1 MTETAAVPNKR
12 RIPWGWII
20 AIGLAVVLLVLAL
33 RNVDWAAA
41 LETART
47 GRVEYLFAAAA
58 ALAVSYF
65 MRALRWRTLLSA
77 DRPIPPLTAY
87 WGIWVG
93 YLGNSVLPARA
104 GELLRSV
111 MIGRKTG
118 INVGFALATTLT
130 ERIIDAGILV
140 LLALI
145 SIAALETAPDVLIAG
160 ARAGAILASVG
171 IAGVL
176 IAPRLERQLRALLAW
191 LLAKLPLPAGIA
203 EKLDAFLVRFLTGM
217 RALINPR
224 RAVLFALFAAGA
236 WSIDVVVASMVGR
249 AFDMALTV
257 PQILLLLASL
267 GLASA
272 APSTPGYIGIYQA
285 VAVAVLVPFG
295 YTESTVI
302 VFIIA
307 FQIVSY
313 LMVIAFGALGLWRLN
328 TGGARIGDLLKT
340 ET

>member
-1 MTETAAVPNKR
+1 
-12 RIPWGWII
+12 
-20 AIGLAVVLLVLAL
+20 
-33 RNVDWAAA
+33 
-41 LETART
+41 
-47 GRVEYLFAAAA
+47 
-58 ALAVSYF
+58 
-65 MRALRWRTLLSA
+65 
-77 DRPIPPLTAY
+77 
-87 WGIWVG
+87 
-93 YLGNSVLPARA
+93 PARA